1 MTPACQH
8 AAGPHA
14 GRSQPYPPAPQPLV
28 RLDQTTEMTP
38 FALFTARL
46 VRVPALALTA
56 FWLLAGA
63 PAWAQKKPEALPA
76 NAPQGNPYLYGKQA
90 QEFGT
95 PEQLMAAAGILSLGG
110 FEFGT
115 GDTAS
120 VDALLAG
127 TDILWIETAHF
138 ELGFAL
144 GEYKV
149 ALKDKRKLVPE
160 LERLEAKLPTVDS
173 GAKRLDRWLRAL
185 LFAQR
190 LEELYTRVQRVLQVT
205 DANFPPE
212 DTVWNME
219 GEYWG
224 RGPFLGQ
231 VGKYEVLILPGE
243 APSEKFLRESF
254 GLVVKRTQRWNV
266 LDRDSLILVVN
277 DADEGLL
284 KDAAMHCHVVY
295 NMTINLLDGYRHY
308 SFELPFW
315 LRAGLAHVLEREVW
329 PEFNTFDISEGGEE
343 IETYES
349 DWLKEAREHVAAGE
363 QSSLARLSSK
373 ENYSDL
379 TFGDHLTSWSMMQY
393 LVHVHPDALAKILGR
408 LAGLVNEQ
416 GYPDGSDMPEHQREA
431 FREFLGMPYPLF
443 DESWKTWLATPHADL
458 VNEWS
463 DQGLLAP
470 APQMPTGKQKH

>member
-1 MTPACQH
+1 MI
-8 AAGPHA
+8 
-14 GRSQPYPPAPQPLV
+14 
-28 RLDQTTEMTP
+28 P
-38 FALFTARL
+38 FDLL
-46 VRVPALALTA
+46 RVPIPRWAT
-56 FWLLAGA
+56 LLAAALLLGA
-63 PAWAQKKPEALPA
+63 GSPASAQKKSEALPA
-76 NAPQGNPYLYGKQA
+76 NAPANNPYLYGKQA

-95 PEQLMAAAGILSLGG
+95 PEALMAAAGILSMGG
-110 FEFGT
+110 FQFGT

-120 VDALLAG
+120 TDALLAG

-160 LERLEAKLPTVDS
+160 LERLKARLPTVDP
-173 GAKRLDRWLRAL
+173 GTKRLDPWLRAL

-190 LEELYTRVQRVLQVT
+190 LEELYTRVQRILQVT
-205 DANFPPE
+205 DANFPAE
-212 DTVWNME
+212 DTVWNMQ

-224 RGPFLGQ
+224 RGPYLGQ

-243 APSEKFLRESF
+243 GPSEKFLRESF

-315 LRAGLAHVLEREVW
+315 LRAGLAHVLEREAW

-379 TFGDHLTSWSMMQY
+379 TFADHLTSWSMMQY

-431 FREFLGMPYPLF
+431 FREFLGMAYPLF
-443 DESWKTWLATPHADL
+443 DESWKTWLGTPHADL
-458 VNEWS
+458 VNEWNPL
-463 DQGLLAP
+463 GLLAP
-470 APQMPTGKQKH
+470 SPEMPTGKQKR